1 MNVRVREMPETSRR
15 TVLGAGLGL
24 LGLVVVGVDD
34 STAEAAPT
42 VHPPARRDFTPLL
55 HKVFTTRH
63 GGRTHRLRLTAIHNL
78 PHAAAA
84 HRQQCFSMLFTPVG
98 GAVLPD
104 GIYHLKRAGRPAHSL
119 FLVRIGTGT
128 TLQAIVNRAH

>member
-1 MNVRVREMPETSRR
+1 MPETSRR

-42 VHPPARRDFTPLL
+42 AHPPARRDFTPLL